1 MRIGLFLLLSLAL
14 HTTAL
19 TSPVLFLRPH
29 GEELFPVVVLSLED
43 KRGDGIMS
51 DGRTEGKSGRPAGL
65 KHTVSV
71 KKAEE
76 RSGGKQ
82 ETTEWKHSIGTSVNS
97 ADVPEGIEVAS
108 DMDSSVENGGG
119 VSLQHGTG
127 SGGEDSGGKGNSGG
141 GNGVG
146 VGQGGGSG
154 LGFVQ
159 VSYVYNPKP
168 HYPEKAR
175 EEGRE
180 GTVILRVLVDEEGK
194 VRSVEV
200 NRSSGFEA
208 FNRAAVDTVRRWRFS
223 PARYGER
230 RVESWVRIPVVFR
243 LADVRD

>member
-19 TSPVLFLRPH
+19 TYPVLFPRPL
-29 GEELFPVVVLSLED
+29 GEELVPVVVLSLED
-43 KRGDGIMS
+43 RGDGVMS
-51 DGRTEGKSGRPAGL
+51 DGHMEGKRGRPAGL

-76 RSGGKQ
+76 RSGAKQ
-82 ETTEWKHSIGTSVNS
+82 EPTEWEHSIGTSVNS
-97 ADVPEGIEVAS
+97 ADVPEGIAVAS
-108 DMDSSVENGGG
+108 DVDSSVKNGGG

-127 SGGEDSGGKGNSGG
+127 GGGEGSGGKGNFGEVSGA
-141 GNGVG
+141 G

-180 GTVILRVLVDEEGK
+180 GTVILRVLVDEEGR

-208 FNRAAVDTVRRWRFS
+208 FNRAAVDAVRRWRFS